1 MAASDVSMSFPRKS
15 PRVKDAGNL
24 HQCPHCDRAYERP
37 DHLARHLDSHR
48 NERTFQCP
56 TCHRGFNRRDVLQRH
71 RLIHTDG
78 KLITK
83 HKGRVIEACEE
94 CAIAKVSCDNSRPC
108 KRCQRK
114 NVPCVPRKFRRHSS
128 KSIATPT
135 TEANTPQRQLGNEL
149 IEEVDAFSSAEH
161 IETGH
166 DIYQTPLDSDN
177 RNDVVGSAESPVS
190 LVPPFSERI
199 SSHYMPN
206 NPTETYEVN
215 EFPAFFEHVMMPS
228 NPFPSDDIPH
238 VQHPRSVFDFMCE
251 PEFTSPNAGLFGS
264 DILMDLDR
272 ILEFN
277 PSPAVTNVNSDLSH
291 EDQNTKQRVAAFRKS
306 LWLWIPQKNQN
317 GFSEEAHIPL
327 RDGDMTASISSL
339 HKSRL
344 EALNIRGKLTNQLRD
359 HIFQLILRT
368 AGTRLS
374 VPSFPTAESL
384 DALIKIGISKRTET
398 DAWIHPYTLYLQ
410 DSRPELLT
418 ALVAAGCVCSG
429 IPSINKTGVLLLEI
443 VRVSLAQLVESDN
456 SVLRDLQYFQAS
468 MMWLDIGIFCGYKRK
483 MQIAESHL
491 QPLCTALRRA
501 GAFDR
506 SFYSQSIIIEKLH
519 SVDSLES
526 VWYEWIRQESLKR
539 LAYHLFEHDVE
550 AAAAMNR
557 PPLTSYSE
565 YTLPFPSARELWL
578 APTATEWRQLW
589 VTKYS
594 HDASSGLSLREVL
607 ADPSIVDHLPL
618 TVDGGVVKSSLLH
631 GLMSQA
637 WEFRQQA
644 LLIDCSPSATRAVT
658 RLWLQSRQEDLLN
671 SIDTAKQDLSGA
683 PAIAT
688 VLSEFAMMYLH
699 INFDSIQRF
708 AGQFGEAEARQE
720 YPRLRDWSLTKEA
733 RIAVWH
739 AGQVLC
745 AGRRVPPFQLRGFDS
760 LALYHAVLVLW
771 VFGLLRCGENS
782 REDVVGPASS
792 HTDLLITLDGP
803 ETEVTKSF
811 INRGIGQPGLTFE
824 DTARDGR
831 TESIFCP
838 LRSPRLV
845 MDVGRQVFVSNF
857 PGVTDNFPPLV
868 DNLRNLI
875 RDLGDLP

>member
-1 MAASDVSMSFPRKS
+1 MSFPRKS
-15 PRVKDAGNL
+15 PRVKDAGSL
-24 HQCPHCDRAYERP
+24 HQCSHCDRAYERP

-56 TCHRGFNRRDVLQRH
+56 TCHRGFNRR
-71 RLIHTDG
+71 LIHTDG

-94 CAIAKVSCDNSRPC
+94 CAVAKVSCDNSRPC
-108 KRCQRK
+108 NRCQRK
-114 NVPCVPRKFRRHSS
+114 DVPCVPRKFRRHSN
-128 KSIATPT
+128 KSITTPM
-135 TEANTPQRQLGNEL
+135 TEANTPQPELGIEL
-149 IEEVDAFSSAEH
+149 IEGIGAFSSADHTEA
-161 IETGH
+161 GH
-166 DIYQTPLDSDN
+166 DIYRTPLDSES
-177 RNDVVGSAESPVS
+177 RNDIVNSTASPVS
-190 LVPPFSERI
+190 LVPPFPERI
-199 SSHYMPN
+199 SSQYMPN
-206 NPTETYEVN
+206 ISIETYEVN

-228 NPFPSDDIPH
+228 NPFPSDDNPD
-238 VQHPRSVFDFMCE
+238 VQHPRGVFDFMCE
-251 PEFTSPNAGLFGS
+251 PEFTSPDAGLFGS
-264 DILMDLDR
+264 DILMDLDK

-277 PSPAVTNVNSDLSH
+277 PSPAATNANSEFSN
-291 EDQNTKQRVAAFRKS
+291 EDQSTKQRVAAFRKS
-306 LWLWIPQKNQN
+306 LWLWVPQKNQN

-327 RDGDMTASISSL
+327 HDGDMTASISSL

-344 EALNIRGKLTNQLRD
+344 EALNIRGKLTTQLRD

-418 ALVAAGCVCSG
+418 ALVAAGCVCSA
-429 IPSINKTGVLLLEI
+429 IPSISKTGVLLLEI

-468 MMWLDIGIFCGYKRK
+468 MMWLDIGVFCGYKRK

-506 SFYSQSIIIEKLH
+506 SFYSQYTFLEKLH
-519 SVDSLES
+519 NGDSLES

-539 LAYHLFEHDVE
+539 LAYHLFEHDIE

-557 PPLTSYSE
+557 PSLTSYTE

-589 VTKYS
+589 ETRYS
-594 HDASSGLSLREVL
+594 HDDPPGLSLREVL
-607 ADPSIVDHLPL
+607 ADPSVIKHLPSN
-618 TVDGGVVKSSLLH
+618 VDAGVVNSALLH
-631 GLMSQA
+631 GLMSQV

-644 LLIDCSPSATRAVT
+644 LLMDSSQSATRAVT
-658 RLWLQSRQEDLLN
+658 RLWLQSRQEDLLT
-671 SIDTAKQDLSGA
+671 SISTVKQDMASA

-688 VLSEFAMMYLH
+688 VFGEFAMMYLH

-708 AGQFGEAEARQE
+708 AGQFGESEARQE

-739 AGQVLC
+739 AGQVLR

-760 LALYHAVLVLW
+760 LAIYHAILVLW
-771 VFGLLRCGENS
+771 VVGLLRCGERQ
-782 REDVVGPASS
+782 RENVIGPPSGHA
-792 HTDLLITLDGP
+792 DLPITLDGP
-803 ETEVTKSF
+803 ETDLSKSF
-811 INRGIGQPGLTFE
+811 INRDIGLPGLTFE
-824 DTARDGR
+824 DTGLDGKK
-831 TESIFCP
+831 ESIFCP
-838 LRSPRLV
+838 IHSPRFV
-845 MDVGRQVFVSNF
+845 MDVGRQVFDSNF
-857 PGVTDNFPPLV
+857 PGVTNNFPPLV

-875 RDLGDLP
+875 RDLGNLP

>member
-1 MAASDVSMSFPRKS
+1 MSSSDGSMSFPRKS
-15 PRVKDAGNL
+15 PRVKDATSL

-83 HKGRVIEACEE
+83 HKGRVLEACEE
-94 CAIAKVSCDNSRPC
+94 CAVAKVSCDNSRPC
-108 KRCQRK
+108 NRCQRK
-114 NVPCVPRKFRRHSS
+114 DVPCIPRKFRRQST
-128 KSIATPT
+128 KSIATPAS
-135 TEANTPQRQLGNEL
+135 EANTPQRQQGNGFVEDFGAL
-149 IEEVDAFSSAEH
+149 SSVEH
-161 IETGH
+161 TEARH
-166 DIYQTPLDSDN
+166 DPYQTP
-177 RNDVVGSAESPVS
+177 VGSGSRENTNDILGPTDSPV
-190 LVPPFSERI
+190 LPFSDRI
-199 SSHYMPN
+199 SSHYIPSN
-206 NPTETYEVN
+206 SLEAYEVN
-215 EFPAFFEHVMMPS
+215 GFPAFFEHVMMPS
-228 NPFPSDDIPH
+228 NPFPSDDVSD
-238 VQHPRSVFDFMCE
+238 VQHPRGVFDFMCE
-251 PEFTSPNAGLFGS
+251 PDFTSPSAGLFGS
-264 DILMDLDR
+264 DILMDLDK

-277 PSPAVTNVNSDLSH
+277 PSPAATNANSEFSN
-291 EDQNTKQRVAAFRKS
+291 EDQSTKQRVAAFRES
-306 LWLWIPQKNQN
+306 LWLWVPQKNQT

-327 RDGDMTASISSL
+327 RDGDMTATISSL
-339 HKSRL
+339 HRSRL

-418 ALVAAGCVCSG
+418 ALVAAGCVCSA
-429 IPSINKTGVLLLEI
+429 IPSISKTGVLLLEI

-468 MMWLDIGIFCGYKRK
+468 MMWLDIGVFCGYKRK

-506 SFYSQSIIIEKLH
+506 SFYSQPTFLQKLH
-519 SVDSLES
+519 NGESLDS

-557 PPLTSYSE
+557 PPLTSYTE
-565 YTLPFPSARELWL
+565 YTLPFPSARDLWL
-578 APTATEWRQLW
+578 APTAADWRQLW
-589 VTKYS
+589 ETKYS
-594 HDASSGLSLREVL
+594 YEAPLGLSLREAL
-607 ADPSIVDHLPL
+607 ADPSVLKHLPSN
-618 TVDGGVVKSSLLH
+618 VDEGVVNSALLH
-631 GLMSQA
+631 GLMSQV

-644 LLIDCSPSATRAVT
+644 LLLDSSPSTTRAVT
-658 RLWLQSRQEDLLN
+658 RLWLQSRQEDLLG
-671 SIDTAKQDLSGA
+671 SIDAAKQDMTGA

-688 VLSEFAMMYLH
+688 VLSEFSKMYLH

-708 AGQFGEAEARQE
+708 AGQFGESEARQE

-733 RIAVWH
+733 RVAIWH
-739 AGQVLC
+739 AGQVLR
-745 AGRRVPPFQLRGFDS
+745 AGRRVPPFQLRGFDG
-760 LALYHAVLVLW
+760 LAIYHAILVLW
-771 VFGLLRCGENS
+771 VFGLLRCGERQ
-782 REDVVGPASS
+782 REDLASLPS
-792 HTDLLITLDGP
+792 GHPEMLVTLDGP
-803 ETEVTKSF
+803 ETELMKSF
-811 INRGIGQPGLTFE
+811 ISRDIGQPGLTFE
-824 DTARDGR
+824 NTTPDGKK
-831 TESIFCP
+831 ESVFCP
-838 LRSPRLV
+838 LHSPRLV
-845 MDVGRQVFVSNF
+845 MDVGRQVLDSNF
-857 PGVTDNFPPLV
+857 PEVTDNFPPLV

-875 RDLGDLP
+875 RDLGNLP

>member
-1 MAASDVSMSFPRKS
+1 MSTSDASMPFPRKS
-15 PRVKDAGNL
+15 PRVKDAGSP

-71 RLIHTDG
+71 KLIHTDG
-78 KLITK
+78 KLVTK

-94 CAIAKVSCDNSRPC
+94 CAVAKVSCDNSRPC
-108 KRCQRK
+108 NRCQRR
-114 NVPCVPRKFRRHSS
+114 NVPCVPRKLRRYST

-135 TEANTPQRQLGNEL
+135 TEANTPQRQLGTGD
-149 IEEVDAFSSAEH
+149 IEVLSSTGH
-161 IETGH
+161 TDIGH
-166 DIYQTPLDSDN
+166 DIYQTPLDSES
-177 RNDVVGSAESPVS
+177 RNDVLGPAESPVS
-190 LVPPFSERI
+190 LAPPFAERI

-206 NPTETYEVN
+206 NSLETYEVN

-228 NPFPSDDIPH
+228 NPFPTDELSD
-238 VQHPRSVFDFMCE
+238 VQQPRGVFDFMCE

-264 DILMDLDR
+264 DILMDLDK

-277 PSPAVTNVNSDLSH
+277 PSPAATNANSESSI
-291 EDQNTKQRVAAFRKS
+291 EAQNTKQRVSAFRKS
-306 LWLWIPQKNQN
+306 LWLWVPHKNQT

-368 AGTRLS
+368 AGTRVS

-418 ALVAAGCVCSG
+418 ALVAAGCVCSA
-429 IPSINKTGVLLLEI
+429 IPSISKTGVLLVEI

-468 MMWLDIGIFCGYKRK
+468 MMWLDIGVFCGYKRK

-506 SFYSQSIIIEKLH
+506 SFYSQATFIERLYNG
-519 SVDSLES
+519 DSLEN

-557 PPLTSYSE
+557 PPLTSYTE
-565 YTLPFPSARELWL
+565 YTLPFPSSRELWL
-578 APTATEWRQLW
+578 APTATEWKQLW
-589 VTKYS
+589 ETKYS
-594 HDASSGLSLREVL
+594 NDPPSTLSLREVL
-607 ADPSIVDHLPL
+607 ADPSIVKHLP
-618 TVDGGVVKSSLLH
+618 VNIDEGVVNSALLH
-631 GLMSQA
+631 GLMSQV

-644 LLIDCSPSATRAVT
+644 LLMDSSPSATRAVT

-671 SIDTAKQDLSGA
+671 TVGAARQAMPNA

-688 VLSEFAMMYLH
+688 LLSEFSMMYLH
-699 INFDSIQRF
+699 INLDSVQRF
-708 AGQFGEAEARQE
+708 AGQFGESEARQE

-739 AGQVLC
+739 AGQVLRV
-745 AGRRVPPFQLRGFDS
+745 ARLVPPFQLRGFDS
-760 LALYHAVLVLW
+760 LALYHAILVLW
-771 VFGLLRCGENS
+771 VFGLLRCGERQ
-782 REDVVGPASS
+782 REDILGPSS
-792 HTDLLITLDGP
+792 EQADLFVTVDGP
-803 ETEVTKSF
+803 ETDITKSF
-811 INRGIGQPGLTFE
+811 INRDIGLPSLTLE
-824 DTARDGR
+824 DTGVDGK
-831 TESIFCP
+831 TDIVFCP

-845 MDVGRQVFVSNF
+845 MDVGRQVFDSNF

-875 RDLGDLP
+875 RDLGNLP